1 MFTVNVADPINISDA
16 ANKKYVDRH
25 TDSVY
30 NNKNF
35 AIWLAY
41 KIINCVVIV

>member
-1 MFTVNVADPINISDA
+1 MYLFAVGYFVQYLNFTYVADPINISDA

-35 AIWLAY
+35 AI
-41 KIINCVVIV
+41 